1 MEEVQ
6 KEESKWKKVGTA
18 IKEILKAI
26 GHGDVLLR
34 LRVDKYL
41 PHILY
46 AFALS
51 MISIFLSYKAEQTM
65 VIREKNKET
74 LETLRIYCA
83 QKTSDIVSL
92 NRSSTVETMLEDL
105 GSDLR
110 QPEKPAYRIYR

>member
-6 KEESKWKKVGTA
+6 KKDSKWKKTGSVL
-18 IKEILKAI
+18 KEVLKAI
-26 GHGDVLLR
+26 GHGDILLR
-34 LRVDKYL
+34 LRVDKFF

-46 AFALS
+46 AFVLS
-51 MISIFLSYKAEQTM
+51 MVSIFLSYKAEQTM
-65 VIREKNKET
+65 VIREKNKDT
-74 LETLRIYCA
+74 IETLRIYCA

>member
-6 KEESKWKKVGTA
+6 KKESKWKKVGTA

-51 MISIFLSYKAEQTM
+51 MISIF
-65 VIREKNKET
+65 R
-74 LETLRIYCA
+74 RC
-83 QKTSDIVSL
+83 
-92 NRSSTVETMLEDL
+92 
-105 GSDLR
+105 
-110 QPEKPAYRIYR
+110 

>member
-6 KEESKWKKVGTA
+6 KKESKWKKVGTA
-18 IKEILKAI
+18 IREILKAI

>member
-6 KEESKWKKVGTA
+6 KKESKWKKVGTA

>member
-6 KEESKWKKVGTA
+6 KKESKWKKVGTA

-34 LRVDKYL
+34 LIVDKYL

>member
-6 KEESKWKKVGTA
+6 KKESRWKKVGTA

>member
-1 MEEVQ
+1 MEEVHN
-6 KEESKWKKVGTA
+6 KESKWKKGGTA

-92 NRSSTVETMLEDL
+92 NISSKVETMLEDL

>member
-6 KEESKWKKVGTA
+6 KKESKWKKVGTA

-83 QKTSDIVSL
+83 RKTSDIVSL

>member
-6 KEESKWKKVGTA
+6 KKESKWKKVGTA

-110 QPEKPAYRIYR
+110 QPEKPAFRIYR

>member
-6 KEESKWKKVGTA
+6 EKESKWKKVGTA

>member
-6 KEESKWKKVGTA
+6 KKESKWKKVGSVIT
-18 IKEILKAI
+18 EILKAI
-26 GHGDVLLR
+26 GHGDILLR
-34 LRVDKYL
+34 LRVDKLL

-46 AFALS
+46 AFVLS

-74 LETLRIYCA
+74 LETLKIYCA

-110 QPEKPAYRIYR
+110 QPEKPAYRICK

>member
-6 KEESKWKKVGTA
+6 KKESKLKKAGSV
-18 IKEILKAI
+18 ISEILKAI
-26 GHGDVLLR
+26 GHGDILLR
-34 LRVDKYL
+34 LRVDKFL

-46 AFALS
+46 AFVLS
-51 MISIFLSYKAEQTM
+51 MISIFLSYRAEQTM

-74 LETLRIYCA
+74 LETLKIYCA

-92 NRSSTVETMLEDL
+92 NRSSTVETMLEEL

-110 QPEKPAYRIYR
+110 QPERPAYRIVR

>member
-6 KEESKWKKVGTA
+6 KKESKWKKVGTA

-105 GSDLR
+105 GSYLR

>member
-6 KEESKWKKVGTA
+6 KKESKWKKVGTA
-18 IKEILKAI
+18 IKEVLKAI

>member
-6 KEESKWKKVGTA
+6 KKESKWKKVGTA

-110 QPEKPAYRIYR
+110 QPEKPAYRISR

>member
-6 KEESKWKKVGTA
+6 KKESKWKKVGTA

-51 MISIFLSYKAEQTM
+51 MISIFLSYKAELTM

>member
-6 KEESKWKKVGTA
+6 KKESKWKKVGTA

-105 GSDLR
+105 GSDLS

>member
-6 KEESKWKKVGTA
+6 KKDSRWKKVGSV

-26 GHGDVLLR
+26 GHGDILLR
-34 LRVDKYL
+34 LRVDKFL

-46 AFALS
+46 AFTLS
-51 MISIFLSYKAEQTM
+51 MISIFLSYRAEQTM
-65 VIREKNKET
+65 VIREKNKEK
-74 LETLRIYCA
+74 LETLKIYCA

-92 NRSSTVETMLEDL
+92 NRSSTVETMLEEL

-110 QPEKPAYRIYR
+110 QPVKPAYRIDR

>member
-6 KEESKWKKVGTA
+6 NKESKWKKFRYF

-34 LRVDKYL
+34 MRVDKFL

-65 VIREKNKET
+65 VIREKNKAT
-74 LETLRIYCA
+74 IETLRIYCA

-92 NRSSTVETMLEDL
+92 DRSSTVETMLEEL

-110 QPEKPAYRIYR
+110 QPEKPAYRIYK

>member
-1 MEEVQ
+1 MEDVQ
-6 KEESKWKKVGTA
+6 KKRNKWKKTGSI

-26 GHGDVLLR
+26 GHGDILLR
-34 LRVDKYL
+34 LRVDKFL

-51 MISIFLSYKAEQTM
+51 MVSIFLSYKAEQTM

-92 NRSSTVETMLEDL
+92 DRISTVETMLEEL
-105 GSDLR
+105 GSDIK
-110 QPEKPAYRIYR
+110 QPEKPADRLKR